1 MANKPIVKQNTGQMK
16 ANLLESLKDFGS
28 STARNVGDSFKDL
41 GSGMLDQIFG
51 GYQEKDDEQ
60 QHSAELIKKQQS
72 SEKKIT
78 TKGKKEANIFN
89 YNEYHESV
97 LVRKEIQQLVE
108 QIRREIQFIKR
119 ADKSL
124 LSEVKDIEKLAI
136 DSMPE
141 KPGIYHV
148 RFLEIVLRTLRMLR
162 EKIGESKT
170 WMQALMSKKKKRG
183 SLFAVRSKKA
193 GTQYS
198 LSQELSTARS
208 VQ

>member
-1 MANKPIVKQNTGQMK
+1 MVNKPIVKQNQSQTK
-16 ANLLESLKDFGS
+16 ANTLESFKDFGT
-28 STARNVGDSFKDL
+28 STAKNLGNSMKDL
-41 GSGMLDQIFG
+41 GTGMLDQLFG
-51 GYQEKDDEQ
+51 GYVDHDQDNQEAPKEQ
-60 QHSAELIKKQQS
+60 MNQGKEQKLS
-72 SEKKIT
+72 SKA
-78 TKGKKEANIFN
+78 KKEANIFN

-97 LVRKEIQQLVE
+97 LVRREISQLVE
-108 QIRREIQFIKR
+108 QIRKEIQYLRK

-124 LSEVKDIEKLAI
+124 LNEVKDIEKIALE
-136 DSMPE
+136 SLPE
-141 KPGIYHV
+141 KPGVYHV
-148 RFLEIVLRTLRMLR
+148 RFLEIVLRTLQMLR
-162 EKIGESKT
+162 AKIGESKT